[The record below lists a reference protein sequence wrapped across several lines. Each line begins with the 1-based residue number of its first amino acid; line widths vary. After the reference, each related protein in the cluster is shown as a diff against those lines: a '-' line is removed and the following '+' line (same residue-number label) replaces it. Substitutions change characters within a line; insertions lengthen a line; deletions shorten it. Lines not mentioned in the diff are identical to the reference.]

1 MSIAV
6 GDRVP
11 TFTLTDDRG
20 KKVSSADFAGKNL
33 VVYFYPKA
41 FTPGCT
47 TESCDLRDRY
57 QRFVAAGYE
66 IVGISPDPVDRL
78 AEFRKEHRLPFS
90 LLSDPDHKVAAAFG
104 AWGTKRNYGR
114 EYQGIIR
121 STFVI
126 DSTGRVTDA
135 WRNVKAAGHAE
146 RVLGAVG

>member
-1 MSIAV
+1 MSVAV

-11 TFTLTDDRG
+11 VFTLTDDQG

-47 TESCDLRDRY
+47 TEACDLRDRHE
-57 QRFVAAGYE
+57 RFLEAGYE
-66 IVGISPDPVDRL
+66 VIGISPDPVDRL
-78 AEFRKEHRLPFS
+78 AEFRQKHRLPFA

-114 EYQGIIR
+114 EYQGMIR

-126 DSTGRVTDA
+126 DSTGMVTDA

>member
-1 MSIAV
+1 MSVAV
-6 GDRVP
+6 GDRLP
-11 TFTLTDDRG
+11 AFTLTDDRG
-20 KKVSSADFAGKNL
+20 KKVSSNDFAGKNL
-33 VVYFYPKA
+33 VIYFYPKA

-57 QRFVAAGYE
+57 QRFLAAGYE
-66 IVGISPDPVDRL
+66 VIGISPDPVDRL

-121 STFVI
+121 STFVV

-135 WRNVKAAGHAE
+135 WRNVKASGHAE
-146 RVLGAVG
+146 RVLTALG